1 MPEAELADAPEIDL
15 RGAAGDIDA
24 GFPMDPELPPEAF
37 EAGSGDAE
45 AAEASLGAIPSCARQ
60 LYLKT
65 GAADPSAAILCGSAH
80 PARLLRLPNKGR
92 LTAGADADLL
102 LLDPDDLSVKACYV
116 AGQLAWSHPNLRG
129 ALWFHA

>member
-1 MPEAELADAPEIDL
+1 MLLSDL
-15 RGAAGDIDA
+15 
-24 GFPMDPELPPEAF
+24 
-37 EAGSGDAE
+37 GSSSGVAE